1 MSSNDNVDSTCLSNK
16 IIDLNDTYYVDRL
29 DDSSLKKEEIKVLKE
44 ISKKLDYI
52 SCSLKSSDYSN
63 YSLRNKL

>member
-29 DDSSLKKEEIKVLKE
+29 DDSSLKKEEIKVLRE

-52 SCSLKSSDYSN
+52 IY
-63 YSLRNKL
+63 RIENKL

>member
-52 SCSLKSSDYSN
+52 IY
-63 YSLRNKL
+63 RIENKL

>member
-29 DDSSLKKEEIKVLKE
+29 DDSSLKKEHIKVLEEGLKE
-44 ISKKLDYI
+44 ILENLY
-52 SCSLKSSDYSN
+52 SLKVTIE
-63 YSLRNKL
+63 NKL

>member
-16 IIDLNDTYYVDRL
+16 IIYLNDTYYVDRL

-52 SCSLKSSDYSN
+52 IY
-63 YSLRNKL
+63 RIENKL

>member
-1 MSSNDNVDSTCLSNK
+1 MDSNGNVDLTCHSNK
-16 IIDLNDTYYVDRL
+16 IIDLNVKCYVDRL
-29 DDSSLKKEEIKVLKE
+29 DDSILKKEEIKVLKE

>member
-29 DDSSLKKEEIKVLKE
+29 DDSSLKKEHIKVLEEGLKE
-44 ISKKLDYI
+44 ILENLY
-52 SCSLKSSDYSN
+52 SLKVTVE
-63 YSLRNKL
+63 NKL

>member
-1 MSSNDNVDSTCLSNK
+1 MSSNGNVGSTSLSNK
-16 IIDLNDTYYVDRL
+16 IIDLNGKYYVDRL

-52 SCSLKSSDYSN
+52 SYSLKSSDYSN
-63 YSLRNKL
+63 YSLKK